1 LCEERLDEYKIP
13 QRIEFRAEL
22 PKSMV
27 GKVLRRM
34 LAEEEEK
41 GR

>member
-1 LCEERLDEYKIP
+1 VPGKVF
-13 QRIEFRAEL
+13 FRKEL

-34 LAEEEEK
+34 LTMDEPPPA
-41 GR
+41 